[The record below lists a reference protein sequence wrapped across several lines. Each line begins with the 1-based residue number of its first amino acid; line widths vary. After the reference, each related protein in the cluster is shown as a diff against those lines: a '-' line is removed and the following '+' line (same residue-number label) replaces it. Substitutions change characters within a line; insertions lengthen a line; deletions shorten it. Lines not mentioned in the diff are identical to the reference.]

1 MEILRNRFGNTQ
13 TIITAHMNAL
23 LKLENVP
30 NDDLFGLR
38 KFYDEVETNVRSLSN
53 LGVKTE
59 SYSALLVSLVME
71 KLPQE
76 LRLLISRTIKTDLW
90 DLNDVLSIVNQE
102 LKERESCPVVVN
114 QPLQMGESDFTG
126 SSLYVSSK

>member
-59 SYSALLVSLVME
+59 SYGALLVSLVME
-71 KLPQE
+71 SSPKNL
-76 LRLLISRTIKTDLW
+76 
-90 DLNDVLSIVNQE
+90 
-102 LKERESCPVVVN
+102 
-114 QPLQMGESDFTG
+114 DF
-126 SSLYVSSK
+126 